1 MGGLYTA
8 SVIRMK
14 ISKSLL
20 DAIQGRDVGRKH
32 VDRDPAAHDMITI
45 TRASRGARVTRACEY
60 ESENFADGGGSHKI
74 GVCEG
79 GGGEMVIRGYSGASG
94 RRGGEA
100 GERDGEE
107 RAEWAGTGQEAGWQ
121 GGVGRGSQER
131 TS

>member
-1 MGGLYTA
+1 
-8 SVIRMK
+8 
-14 ISKSLL
+14 
-20 DAIQGRDVGRKH
+20 
-32 VDRDPAAHDMITI
+32 
-45 TRASRGARVTRACEY
+45 
-60 ESENFADGGGSHKI
+60 
-74 GVCEG
+74 
-79 GGGEMVIRGYSGASG
+79 MVIRGYSGASG